1 LYPHTHKEELAME
14 ERTKMDME
22 GEEKALNI
30 YFIPYLAPGHMIPLC
45 DIATLFALRRQN
57 VTIITTPSN
66 AQILGKSIPLNQHLR
81 IHTVPFP
88 SQEVGLPDGVESL
101 SAAIDLENLR
111 KIFQATTLLQP
122 PIQHFVEQHPPDCIV
137 ADFLFP
143 WVDELA
149 NKLQIPRL
157 SFNGFSLFAICALES
172 VKAHSLYD
180 SASFVIPG
188 LPHSIVMNA
197 TPPKQ
202 MSEMLEALLE
212 TVFKSNGIIVNNF
225 AELDGEEYIKHYE
238 KTTGHK
244 AWHLGPAS
252 LIRRTVQ
259 EKAQRGQQS
268 VVSVDE
274 CLSWLDSKPDNSV
287 LYICFG
293 SLCLFPDKQLYEIA
307 CGIEASGNEFVW
319 VVPEK
324 KGKEDESEEE
334 KGKWLPK
341 GFEERNIQK
350 KKGSIIRGWAPQV
363 MILSHTAV
371 GAFMT
376 HCGWNS
382 TVEAVSA
389 GVPMITWPVHGEQFY
404 NEKLITQVRQI
415 GVEVGAAEWSSIG
428 IGEREK
434 VVGRD
439 NIEKAVRR
447 LMDGGGD
454 EAEKIRKYAREFGD
468 KAKHAAQEGGS
479 SHRNLTAVIDDLK
492 ISRDRKL
499 LV

>member
-1 LYPHTHKEELAME
+1 
-14 ERTKMDME
+14 MDME
-22 GEEKALNI
+22 KGEEKVLNI
-30 YFIPYLAPGHMIPLC
+30 YFIPYLSPGHMIPLC

-66 AQILGKSIPLNQHLR
+66 AQILAKSIPLSQHLR

-101 SAAIDLENLR
+101 SAATDFDNMV
-111 KIFQATTLLQP
+111 KIFQATTLLRP
-122 PIQHFVEQHPPDCIV
+122 PIQHFVEEHPPDCIV

-157 SFNGFSLFAICALES
+157 AFNGFSLFAICAMES
-172 VKAHSLYD
+172 VKAHSLYE

-202 MSEMLEALLE
+202 MSEILEERLE
-212 TVFKSNGIIVNNF
+212 MVFKSHGILVNNF
-225 AELDGEEYIKHYE
+225 VELDGEEYIEHYE

-252 LIRRTVQ
+252 LIPRTIQ
-259 EKAQRGQQS
+259 EKAERGEQS
-268 VVSVDE
+268 VVSVHD
-274 CLSWLDSKPDNSV
+274 CLSWLNSKRDSSV

-293 SLCLFPDKQLYEIA
+293 SLCYFSDKQLYEIA
-307 CGIEASGNEFVW
+307 CGVEASGYEFVW

-324 KGKEDESEEE
+324 KGKENESEDE
-334 KGKWLPK
+334 KEKWLPK
-341 GFEERNIQK
+341 GFEERVIVK
-350 KKGSIIRGWAPQV
+350 KKGLIIRGWAPQV
-363 MILSHTAV
+363 MILSHTTV

-382 TVEAVSA
+382 IVEAVSA

-404 NEKLITQVRQI
+404 NEKLITQVRGI
-415 GVEVGAAEWSSIG
+415 GVEVGAVEWCSVG
-428 IGEREK
+428 IGEKEKLVGRDSIEK
-434 VVGRD
+434 VV
-439 NIEKAVRR
+439 KR
-447 LMDGGGD
+447 LMDNGYV
-454 EAEKIRKYAREFGD
+454 AQIIRRHAREFGD

-479 SHRNLTAVIDDLK
+479 SHRNLTMLIDDLK
-492 ISRDRKL
+492 SLRDNKL
-499 LV
+499 MV